1 MIEKLSTALAKEG
14 KHANVSPEMLEMM
27 GKSAANTFI
36 EKGISLNESISKL
49 AAAHDDINQEQV
61 KRICEFANTAVY
73 LAKHDMSKTAGSKES
88 YPEFDLADPNRV
100 IQDLSDGTKS
110 TVTTKVD
117 ADYSRLPQKV
127 KESMVKEAKGPFD
140 IEPEYIGAMA
150 ATVPLALIGRA
161 LLKKKASID
170 KAEEALEDLFMPK
183 TAEDLDFSKQ
193 SAIDEVMSAKD
204 QLNGLRHHLSVSGEQ
219 FDMMHKEASEYFY
232 ELSKR
237 HMMSEG
243 SLVDIVKA
251 AQATGATGE
260 EVNEVVT
267 PVIKRL
273 MREKV
278 ASSADLSSQM
288 SGFVKVAHRTIN
300 QEHPMVKAAG
310 AIVSANQEMDKIA
323 HGLQGVEDG
332 LRNVNSFIKEKLSAR
347 TSR

>member
-49 AAAHDDINQEQV
+49 ASAHDDISQEQV

-100 IQDLSDGTKS
+100 IQNLSNGTKS

-117 ADYSRLPQKV
+117 ADYSRLPERV
-127 KESMVKEAKGPFD
+127 KESRVNHGPFD

-150 ATVPLALIGRA
+150 ATVPIALIGRA
-161 LLKKKASID
+161 LMKKKASVESP
-170 KAEEALEDLFMPK
+170 AERAFEELFMPK

-193 SAIDEVMSAKD
+193 SAIDEVMTAKD
-204 QLNGLRHHLSVSGEQ
+204 QLNGLRHHLQVSGEQ
-219 FDMMHKEASEYFY
+219 FDMMHKEASEEFY

-243 SLVDIVKA
+243 SFVDLVKA
-251 AQATGATGE
+251 AQATGATGD
-260 EVNEVVT
+260 EVNEVLG

-273 MREKV
+273 VQEKV
-278 ASSADLSSQM
+278 ASAKELSSQM
-288 SGFVKVAHRTIN
+288 SGLEKVAHRTIN
-300 QEHPMVKAAG
+300 PEHPLVQAAG
-310 AIVSANQEMDKIA
+310 TIVESGREIEKVAY
-323 HGLQGVEDG
+323 GLRGVEDG
-332 LRNVNSFIKEKLSAR
+332 LKNVNSFIKERLSAGS
-347 TSR
+347 SR

>member
-49 AAAHDDINQEQV
+49 AAAHDDISQEQV

-127 KESMVKEAKGPFD
+127 KESKGPFD

-150 ATVPLALIGRA
+150 ATVPVALIGRA
-161 LLKKKASID
+161 LMKKRAS
-170 KAEEALEDLFMPK
+170 AESPAERALEELFMPK

-193 SAIDEVMSAKD
+193 SAIDEVMAAKD
-204 QLNGLRHHLSVSGEQ
+204 QLNGLRHHLQVSGEQ
-219 FDMMHKEASEYFY
+219 FDMMHKEASEEFY

-243 SLVDIVKA
+243 SLVDLVKA
-251 AQATGATGE
+251 AQATGATGT
-260 EVNEVVT
+260 EVNEVLA

-273 MREKV
+273 VQEKV
-278 ASSADLSSQM
+278 ASAKELSSQM
-288 SGFVKVAHRTIN
+288 VGLEKVAHRTIN
-300 QEHPMVKAAG
+300 PSHPMVKAAG
-310 AIVSANQEMDKIA
+310 AIVSANQEMGKIA
-323 HGLQGVEDG
+323 YGLQGVEDG
-332 LRNVNSFIKEKLSAR
+332 LKNVNSFIKEKLSAGS
-347 TSR
+347 SR

>member
-36 EKGISLNESISKL
+36 EKGVSLNESISKL
-49 AAAHDDINQEQV
+49 AAAHDDISQEQV

-110 TVTTKVD
+110 TITTKVD

-127 KESMVKEAKGPFD
+127 KESKGPFD

-150 ATVPLALIGRA
+150 ATVPIALIGRA
-161 LLKKKASID
+161 LMKKKASVESP
-170 KAEEALEDLFMPK
+170 AERALEELFMPK

-193 SAIDEVMSAKD
+193 SAIDEVMAAKD

-219 FDMMHKEASEYFY
+219 FDMMHKEASAEFY

-237 HMMSEG
+237 HMMDGG
-243 SLVDIVKA
+243 SFADIVKVA
-251 AQATGATGE
+251 EATGAMASE
-260 EVNEVVT
+260 INDVLT
-267 PVIKRL
+267 PVIKGL
-273 MREKV
+273 VKEKV
-278 ASSADLSSQM
+278 ASFDKLSSQM
-288 SGFVKVAHRTIN
+288 KDLEKVAHRSIN
-300 QEHPMVKAAG
+300 PEHPMVRAAG

-332 LRNVNSFIKEKLSAR
+332 LRNVNSFIKEKLSAGTAR
-347 TSR
+347 